1 MKNIKHIWF
10 QFSVKVPT
18 LCPPL
23 SPGGDVVSCPSAM
36 SALSEVIIEVQQDS
50 RGKLVR
56 VQSELLELLVLV
68 KDVVVAECAAHIQDN
83 SVVFP
88 GVAAGMSV
96 VAQVTLQDLWQCL
109 LRTHL
114 KGAGKHLE
122 TSHSNISLL
131 FKHTTSCRD
140 HYFKGEFDS
149 GFLCH

>member
-1 MKNIKHIWF
+1 M
-10 QFSVKVPT
+10 
-18 LCPPL
+18 
-23 SPGGDVVSCPSAM
+23 VSCPSVM

-68 KDVVVAECAAHIQDN
+68 QDIVLAECAGHIQDN

-96 VAQVTLQDLWQCL
+96 VAQVTLQDLCQRL

-114 KGAGKHLE
+114 RGAGKHLK
-122 TSHSNISLL
+122 TPLQH
-131 FKHTTSCRD
+131 
-140 HYFKGEFDS
+140 
-149 GFLCH
+149 